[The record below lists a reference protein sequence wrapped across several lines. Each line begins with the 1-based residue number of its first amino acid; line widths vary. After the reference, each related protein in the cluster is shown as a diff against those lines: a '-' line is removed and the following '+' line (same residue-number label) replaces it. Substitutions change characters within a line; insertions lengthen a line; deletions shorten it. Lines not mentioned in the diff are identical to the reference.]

1 MNKTE
6 KLIKVFDFIAEYLSD
21 SIEVQKNEP
30 IESVVKTEEMELTN
44 KSDDSL
50 KRAYSLMKKLDERDK
65 QNAIVTTEVKKATE
79 SIKEEMDRLKKEHE
93 TKIKIATEEE
103 IKETLKE
110 EVKEE
115 LKEEFKNKV
124 VVSFTNENGVNSTL
138 EVKPKELK
146 SVLEDSVVGI
156 SSRRRSK
163 K

>member
-6 KLIKVFDFIAEYLSD
+6 RLTKVFDFIAEYLSEAQP
-21 SIEVQKNEP
+21 EVTPKEP
-30 IESVVKTEEMELTN
+30 IVKIDEMELTN
-44 KSDDSL
+44 KGDDSL
-50 KRAYSLMKKLDERDK
+50 KRAYNLMKKLDERDK
-65 QNAIVTTEVKKATE
+65 QNAIVTTEVKKATD

-93 TKIKIATEEE
+93 SKVKIATQEE

-124 VVSFTNENGVNSTL
+124 VVSFSNDTV
-138 EVKPKELK
+138 EVTPKELK
-146 SVLEDSVVGI
+146 SVIEGTSLL
-156 SSRRRSK
+156 SSGKRSK

>member
-1 MNKTE
+1 MDKTE
-6 KLIKVFDFIAEYLSD
+6 KLRKVFDFIAEYLSE
-21 SIEVQKNEP
+21 SQPEVVSKELTVNVDE
-30 IESVVKTEEMELTN
+30 IELTN

-50 KRAYSLMKKLDERDK
+50 KRAYNLMKKLDERDK
-65 QNAIVTTEVKKATE
+65 QNVIVTTEVKKATD

-93 TKIKIATEEE
+93 VNIKIATEEE

-124 VVSFTNENGVNSTL
+124 VVSFSNDTR
-138 EVKPKELK
+138 EVTPKELK
-146 SVLEDSVVGI
+146 SVLEGSIMGV
-156 SSRRRSK
+156 SSRKNGK